1 MEYEIKGYL
10 IKNDNTLDNRITI
23 KTENFDSAVEFLSRV
38 SLEAYDVIK
47 VMPVM

>member
-10 IKNDNTLDNRITI
+10 IKGNELDNRITI
-23 KTENFDSAVEFLSRV
+23 HCGDFKDVVEFLSKV

-47 VMPVM
+47 VLPCK